1 MNKKEK
7 ITVTLKNYNRS
18 LNKGW
23 IDNILNFE
31 SLTEAEQWLKKEGY
45 ELFECRMEKNNYYDL
60 PGVFDGI
67 TKSAKIKIEQLSQ
80 MSGWV
85 PMQRT
90 WHEPGIPGYNSKN
103 RK

>member
-23 IDNILNFE
+23 IGDNLTFE

-45 ELFECRMEKNNYYDL
+45 ELFECRMEKNNYYYI
-60 PGVFDGI
+60 PII
-67 TKSAKIKIEQLSQ
+67 TCSPTSIFIS
-80 MSGWV
+80 SIGWTHK
-85 PMQRT
+85 Q
-90 WHEPGIPGYNSKN
+90 
-103 RK
+103 

>member
-7 ITVTLKNYNRS
+7 IKVTLKNYNKS

-45 ELFECRMEKNNYYDL
+45 ELFECRMEKNNYYEL

-67 TKSAKIKIEQLSQ
+67 IKTAKIK
-80 MSGWV
+80 
-85 PMQRT
+85 
-90 WHEPGIPGYNSKN
+90 
-103 RK
+103 